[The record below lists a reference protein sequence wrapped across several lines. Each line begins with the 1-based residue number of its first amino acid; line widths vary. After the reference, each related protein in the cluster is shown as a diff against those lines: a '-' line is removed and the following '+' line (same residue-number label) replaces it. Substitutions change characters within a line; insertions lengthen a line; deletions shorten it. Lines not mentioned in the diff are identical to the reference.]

1 MRQYRIAVGASRTA
15 RQWHNKTVTWSELA
29 GRLLEDRC
37 TGETVSEYHNASK
50 EQQGAW
56 KDVGGFVGG
65 YLREGR
71 RKSGYVDYRSLVTL
85 DADRVSNV
93 AEFMETLHIAFP
105 GVAAVVYSTHSHTAD
120 KPRLRLVIP
129 LDRDVDTAE
138 YEPIARRVAADC
150 GIEQF
155 DNTTYQPERLM
166 YWPSHS
172 KDADVVAE
180 SIAGEPLQA
189 DAILGR
195 YHDWRDCSEWPRA
208 DTEKTI
214 VRKTIERAADPLQK
228 EGVVG
233 AFCKAHP
240 ISDVLAT
247 ILPDVYEP
255 TQAPDRY
262 TYKAGHV
269 SGGLVVYEDKWAYAH
284 NETDPGSSRLLNAF
298 DLVRV
303 HKFGSLDEEAKE
315 GTATNRLPSYSA
327 MVKFCDE
334 DRATR
339 REIVSAVSGSFD
351 RIAEDSEEWEDML
364 ETKKGVILCTR
375 ANLMLIMQNNP
386 ELKGKIRLNE
396 FTGREEAGL
405 LPWRTEGGGW
415 TDTDDAGLR
424 SYLELTYNLQGT
436 KAIDDARALVA
447 SADSYHPIKNY
458 LTALSWDGVPRV
470 DRLVIDYLGAEPSEL
485 NIALTRLMM
494 RASVARIMEP
504 GCKYDLCVILYGP
517 QGSYKSTLLEVLFGD
532 WFSSS
537 LSSVDG
543 KEAMEQL
550 RGAWGLELAELATAN
565 RASVESTKAFISKT
579 SDRYRAAYARHSE
592 DRKRQCVFFGTTND
606 PYFLQDSTGN
616 RRFPIIVVRPELR
629 RVTRVREA
637 LEADRDQI
645 WAEAVSEYYRHK
657 GEPLMLDER
666 LSAQTE
672 VLQKDFLNTADDPD
686 REGVVAYATTL
697 IPANW
702 DELSLDQRVRWYRG
716 GQGSADS
723 SCREAGTE
731 ARDKVCALGYLY
743 EYVGVRANDAKL
755 KLLRRK
761 IHRIMREEL
770 SALGWDGQDAPIK
783 FRPPFGVQRGY
794 RKQVTN
800 E

>member
-1 MRQYRIAVGASRTA
+1 MRQFHIAVGASRTV
-15 RQWHNKTVTWSELA
+15 RQWHNQEVTWHELA
-29 GRLLEDRC
+29 SRLLEDRC
-37 TGETVSEYHNASK
+37 TGETVKEYHSASK
-50 EQQGAW
+50 EQQSRW

-71 RKSGYVDYRSLVTL
+71 RKSGYVEYRSLVTL
-85 DADRVSNV
+85 DADRVSDV
-93 AEFMETLHIAFP
+93 GEFIETFRIAFP
-105 GVAAVVYSTHSHTAD
+105 DVAAVIYSTHSHTAE

-129 LDRDVDTAE
+129 LDRDVSVEE
-138 YEPIARRVAADC
+138 YVPIARRVAADC

-166 YWPSHS
+166 YWLSHA
-172 KDADVVAE
+172 KNADVVAE
-180 SIAGEPLQA
+180 NIAGETLHA
-189 DAILGR
+189 DSVLSR
-195 YHDWRDCSEWPRA
+195 YHDWQDCSEWPRA
-208 DTEKTI
+208 DNEKAI
-214 VRKTIERAADPLQK
+214 VRKTIEKAADPLLK
-228 EGVVG
+228 DGAVG
-233 AFCKAHP
+233 AFCKAHS
-240 ISDVLAT
+240 ISDVLAS

-255 TQAPDRY
+255 TRTSDRY

-284 NETDPGSSRLLNAF
+284 NETDPGSGKLLNAF
-298 DLVRV
+298 DLVRI
-303 HKFGSLDEEAKE
+303 HKFGNLDEEAKE
-315 GTATNRLPSYSA
+315 GTAPNRLPSYNA
-327 MVKFCDE
+327 MLKFCDE
-334 DRATR
+334 DRDTR
-339 REIVSAVSGSFD
+339 REIVAAVSGSFD
-351 RIAEDSEEWEDML
+351 KIAEDAEGWQDML
-364 ETKKGVILCTR
+364 ETKKGIILCTHE
-375 ANLMLIMQNNP
+375 NLKLIMQNDP
-386 ELKGKIRLNE
+386 ELKGKIKLNQ
-396 FTGREEAGL
+396 FSGREEAGL
-405 LPWRTEGGGW
+405 LPWRTEEGGW

-424 SYLELTYNLQGT
+424 GYLEKTYNLKGT
-436 KAIDDARALVA
+436 KAIDDARAMVA
-447 SADSYHPIKNY
+447 LANSYHPIKDY
-458 LTALSWDGVPRV
+458 LLSLSWDGTPRIA
-470 DRLVIDYLGAEPSEL
+470 RLVSDYLGAEASEL
-485 NIALTRLMM
+485 NIALTQLMM

-504 GCKYDLCVILYGP
+504 GCKYDLCIILYGP

-592 DRKRQCVFFGTTND
+592 DRCRQCVFFGTTND

-616 RRFPIIVVRPELR
+616 RRFPIIVVKPELR
-629 RVTRVREA
+629 KVRNVREA
-637 LEADRDQI
+637 LVADRDQI
-645 WAEAVSEYYRHK
+645 WAEAVGEYYRRK
-657 GEPLMLDER
+657 GEPLMLDEK

-672 VLQKDFLNTADDPD
+672 ILQKDFLNTADDPD
-686 REGVVAYATTL
+686 REGVIAYATTS

-731 ARDKVCALGYLY
+731 VRDKVCALGYLY
-743 EYVGVRANDAKL
+743 EYVGIKASDPKL

-770 SALGWDGQDAPIK
+770 ADLGWEEPNEVIK

-794 RKQVTN
+794 RKR
-800 E
+800 